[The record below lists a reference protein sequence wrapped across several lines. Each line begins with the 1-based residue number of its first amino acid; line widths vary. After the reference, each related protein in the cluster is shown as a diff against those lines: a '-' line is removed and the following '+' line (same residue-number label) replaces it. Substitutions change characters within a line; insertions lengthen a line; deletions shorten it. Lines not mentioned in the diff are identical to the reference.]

1 MKGKQPM
8 DDKIIYSYWGISLEC
23 EMIKQNSNVLVVLLP
38 GIGYSLD
45 RPLLDYSK
53 KLALQLGYD
62 VLPIKY
68 GFQIAGKKLDR
79 ENELKYIIQESMGI
93 FKIAM
98 NDDYKK
104 VIFISK
110 SIGTIVHACLCNKV
124 KTLEIKNIYLTPIN
138 ETLNYGIEEDSLI
151 ITGTMDPLIN
161 KETVKEIKKIKDVS
175 VIQIEN
181 GDHSLN
187 IKNDVL
193 SSIEVLCKV
202 IEAEKKYLND
212 LESWITKNV

>member
-1 MKGKQPM
+1 M